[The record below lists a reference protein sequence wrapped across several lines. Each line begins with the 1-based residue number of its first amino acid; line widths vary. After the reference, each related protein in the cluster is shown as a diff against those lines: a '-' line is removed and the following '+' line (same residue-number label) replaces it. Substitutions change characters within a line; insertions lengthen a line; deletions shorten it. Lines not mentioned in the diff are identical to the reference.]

1 MQEKYASTKYL
12 QRDKR
17 TGESWFLTSQKYSF
31 SVHLKFS
38 VLLLIFFSVCVCRR
52 IWKWP
57 STSPAFSQP
66 DTNSTNRT
74 RYVQSEFQGHTE
86 RPAEGHKTLR
96 YQLSVIYF
104 FNGYFNNLLKVI
116 QKNPNKTYAIKD
128 CVAFTELIVHDLG
141 AFNKILICHIMCLF
155 LCRPTHSP
163 APMRRRPTWT
173 HRLSLVCWQAFVCFE
188 VIWYSYLILPL
199 VNIKGTRME
208 DRGGTQKR
216 PQLATWSALPLR
228 EALNRPEYRHTD

>member
-1 MQEKYASTKYL
+1 MSAGGYGNGQVHRPPFHSQTQIL
-12 QRDKR
+12 QTEQDMCRV
-17 TGESWFLTSQKYSF
+17 SF
-31 SVHLKFS
+31 KAAQRGQLKA
-38 VLLLIFFSVCVCRR
+38 I
-52 IWKWP
+52 
-57 STSPAFSQP
+57 
-66 DTNSTNRT
+66 
-74 RYVQSEFQGHTE
+74 
-86 RPAEGHKTLR
+86 KTLR

>member
-1 MQEKYASTKYL
+1 MSAGGYGNGQVHRPPFHSQTQIL
-12 QRDKR
+12 QTEQDMCRV
-17 TGESWFLTSQKYSF
+17 SF
-31 SVHLKFS
+31 KATQRGQLKA
-38 VLLLIFFSVCVCRR
+38 I
-52 IWKWP
+52 
-57 STSPAFSQP
+57 
-66 DTNSTNRT
+66 
-74 RYVQSEFQGHTE
+74 
-86 RPAEGHKTLR
+86 KTLR

-173 HRLSLVCWQAFVCFE
+173 NRLSLVCWQAFVCFE

-199 VNIKGTRME
+199 VNIKGMRME

-216 PQLATWSALPLR
+216 PQLATWSRSP
-228 EALNRPEYRHTD
+228 TQGSS